1 MTVRFEENPIKF
13 SVSEQAAMDRV
24 TTILPVLEKTDADTI
39 TAFLRKPEMRERL
52 QRQLSQGTFSGKT
65 GTVLDISGEGLIL
78 IGVGKAESFHP
89 DNLHSS
95 LLKFASNLK
104 DCENKKWILAFSQSL
119 VQAMDEYGAL
129 YSNPELDPLLAPRAT
144 KEVKHLKK
152 SPRGGSAA
160 TKEEDSEP
168 SYPDFRGPYDWTEAV
183 NQSVASFC
191 IGIDSMDLLKKS
203 RQKQPRPSGRSA
215 APSIEIAIHVNG
227 ADRGAVREGIKKGEI
242 LARCV
247 NGARRIAAMP
257 GNHMDPAQFEQ
268 YVRGLAR
275 DTGLKIKVFQAAQL
289 EKMGCGGIIAVG
301 KGSAIPP
308 RMIALE
314 YTPTRT
320 KVSGKLA
327 LVGKGITFDTGG
339 ISLKPPAE
347 MHEMKFDMCGAA
359 LAVHAIASAALRKLP
374 MSVVALI
381 GLAENMPDG
390 HAIKPGDVYTAHNGT
405 TVEIQNTDAEGRLV
419 LGDVLSY
426 TCKTYNPTILM
437 DFATLTGACVIA
449 LGHDAAAVLT
459 GSDALAG
466 RIDTASRK
474 SLDRSWRMPHWQI
487 YDDGLKSDIADTRN
501 IAGRPAGTVTAM
513 RFLSKF
519 VDPSIPWAHF
529 DIAGTAW
536 RSNVKG
542 GQTKGATGWGVR
554 LIHQFM
560 EDLTGS

>member
-1 MTVRFEENPIKF
+1 MSAGFDQNPLGF
-13 SVSEQAAMDRV
+13 SVSDQPASDKA
-24 TTILPVLEKTDADTI
+24 TTILPILENTDADTI

-52 QRQLSQGTFSGKT
+52 QRQLSSGTFKGKP
-65 GTVLDISGEGLIL
+65 GSVLDISSESLVLLGM
-78 IGVGKAESFHP
+78 GKQVSFHP
-89 DNLHSS
+89 DVLHSS
-95 LLKFASNLK
+95 LLKFASHFK
-104 DCENKKWILAFSQSL
+104 ECENKKWILAFSQEM
-119 VQAMDEYGAL
+119 VEAMDGYGGL

-144 KEVKHLKK
+144 REVRHLKK
-152 SPRGGSAA
+152 SSRASGSPGDESAP
-160 TKEEDSEP
+160 TP
-168 SYPDFRGPYDWTEAV
+168 PDFRGPYDWSEAV
-183 NQSVASFC
+183 TQCVSALCVGA
-191 IGIDSMDLLKKS
+191 DSMDLLKNS
-203 RQKQPRPSGRSA
+203 RKTPSSSTRGARSPA
-215 APSIEIAIHVNG
+215 GPEISIHVTG
-227 ADRGAVREGIKKGEI
+227 ADRADIRDSIKKGEI
-242 LARCV
+242 LGRCI

-275 DTGLKIKVFQAAQL
+275 DTGLKIKVIQASQL

-308 RMIALE
+308 RMIILE
-314 YTPTRT
+314 YTPTRA

-347 MHEMKFDMCGAA
+347 MHEMKYDMCGAA
-359 LAVHAIASAALRKLP
+359 LAVHAIASAALRKIP
-374 MSVVALI
+374 MPVVALI

-390 HAIKPGDVYTAHNGT
+390 KAIKPGDVYTAYNGT
-405 TVEIQNTDAEGRLV
+405 TVEVQNTDAEGRLV

-426 TCKTYNPTILM
+426 ACKNYNPGIIL

-449 LGHDAAAVLT
+449 LGHEATAVLSP
-459 GSDALAG
+459 SDALAG

-474 SLDRSWRMPHWQI
+474 SLERIWRLPHWQI
-487 YDDGLKSDIADTRN
+487 YDEGLKSDIADTRN

-519 VDPSIPWAHF
+519 VDPNIPWAHF

-536 RSNVKG
+536 RSNVSG
-542 GQTKGATGWGVR
+542 GQPKGATGWGVR
-554 LIHQFM
+554 LLTQFM
-560 EDLTGS
+560 EDLTGG